1 MPEPIPEGVSILTTA
16 LLTRS
21 TTWLRVGVGGIAV
34 GVGVGGTGVG
44 VGVGGTAVGV
54 GVGVGVG
61 GTAVGVG
68 AGCVAYGHSYSYPG
82 HKCHS

>member
-1 MPEPIPEGVSILTTA
+1 MIPCELIIVPEPIPEGVSILTTA

-68 AGCVAYGHSYSYPG
+68 VGVGIASMVA
-82 HKCHS
+82 

>member
-1 MPEPIPEGVSILTTA
+1 MIPCEFIIVPDPIPEGVSILTTA

-21 TTWLRVGVGGIAV
+21 TTWLSVGVGGIAV

-61 GTAVGVG
+61 IASMVD
-68 AGCVAYGHSYSYPG
+68 
-82 HKCHS
+82 